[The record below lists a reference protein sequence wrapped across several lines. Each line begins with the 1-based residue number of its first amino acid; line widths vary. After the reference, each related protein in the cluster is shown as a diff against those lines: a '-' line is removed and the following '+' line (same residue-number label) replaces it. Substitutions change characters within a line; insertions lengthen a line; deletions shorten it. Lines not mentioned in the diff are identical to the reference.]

1 MPSNDRGSSPDV
13 ALWGF
18 GITLVILIASTAMAG
33 GRPPYLFI
41 GLASLMLG
49 RMRSRARDE
58 ESVDEVPF
66 RPAVSS
72 PRWTPVRPQ
81 SPDKGHPLWDR
92 WLDG

>member
-1 MPSNDRGSSPDV
+1 MPSNDRDSSPDI

-18 GITLVILIASTAMAG
+18 GITLVIIIASTVMAG
-33 GRPPYLFI
+33 GRPPYLII

-49 RMRSRARDE
+49 RMQSKGRDE
-58 ESVDEVPF
+58 ESVEEAPF

-72 PRWTPVRPQ
+72 SRWTPVRPR
-81 SPDKGHPLWDR
+81 SHDKGHPLWDR